1 MFCSTATDAGSATK
15 CLVRAQPR
23 HLRRTTTNGKQ
34 EDMTPGKAKRLKEAR
49 ALLEGFWPVVF
60 SFRKPRPLKVGI
72 TAELMADVETRGLP
86 FTLEMLKSS
95 LAIYTNRIDY
105 LRALAD
111 GCQRIGLDG
120 NPAGEPTEE
129 QRARARKQ
137 LRHLLERQRKADRAG
152 KAAQEAAG

>member
-1 MFCSTATDAGSATK
+1 
-15 CLVRAQPR
+15 
-23 HLRRTTTNGKQ
+23 
-34 EDMTPGKAKRLKEAR
+34 MTPGKAKRLKEAR
-49 ALLEGFWPVVF
+49 ALLEGFWPAVF
-60 SFRKPRPLKVGI
+60 SFRKPQPLKVGI
-72 TAELMADVETRGLP
+72 TAELMADVEARELP

-137 LRHLLERQRKADRAG
+137 LRQLWARQRKADRAR
-152 KAAQEAAG
+152 KAAQEAAD

>member
-1 MFCSTATDAGSATK
+1 MPQTPGQGTAPTP
-15 CLVRAQPR
+15 Q
-23 HLRRTTTNGKQ
+23 TNDNEERER

-60 SFRKPRPLKVGI
+60 SFRKPKPLKVGI
-72 TAELMADVETRGLP
+72 AADLMADVETRGLP

-137 LRHLLERQRKADRAG
+137 LRHLLARQRKADRAG

>member
-1 MFCSTATDAGSATK
+1 
-15 CLVRAQPR
+15 
-23 HLRRTTTNGKQ
+23 
-34 EDMTPGKAKRLKEAR
+34 MTPGKAKRLKEAR

-60 SFRKPRPLKVGI
+60 SFRKPKPLKVGI
-72 TAELMADVETRGLP
+72 AADLMADVETRGLP

-129 QRARARKQ
+129 QRARAWKQ
-137 LRHLLERQRKADRAG
+137 LRRLWARQRKVDSAG
-152 KAAQEAAG
+152 KAAQDM

>member
-1 MFCSTATDAGSATK
+1 
-15 CLVRAQPR
+15 
-23 HLRRTTTNGKQ
+23 
-34 EDMTPGKAKRLKEAR
+34 MTPGKAKRLKEAR

-60 SFRKPRPLKVGI
+60 SFRKPQPLKVGI

-95 LAIYTNRIDY
+95 LALYTNRIDY
-105 LRALAD
+105 VRALAD

-129 QRARARKQ
+129 QRAESALHTQIHRITQGHTEIHMFPPVR
-137 LRHLLERQRKADRAG
+137 RFCSPP
-152 KAAQEAAG
+152 

>member
-1 MFCSTATDAGSATK
+1 M
-15 CLVRAQPR
+15 
-23 HLRRTTTNGKQ
+23 
-34 EDMTPGKAKRLKEAR
+34 
-49 ALLEGFWPVVF
+49 VF
-60 SFRKPRPLKVGI
+60 SFRKPKPLKVGI
-72 TAELMADVETRGLP
+72 AADLMADVETRGLP

-137 LRHLLERQRKADRAG
+137 LRHLLARQRKADRAR
-152 KAAQEAAG
+152 KAAQEAAD

>member
-1 MFCSTATDAGSATK
+1 
-15 CLVRAQPR
+15 
-23 HLRRTTTNGKQ
+23 
-34 EDMTPGKAKRLKEAR
+34 MTPGKAKRLKEAR

-60 SFRKPRPLKVGI
+60 SFRKPQPLKVGI

-95 LAIYTNRIDY
+95 LALYTNRIDY
-105 LRALAD
+105 VRAVAD

-129 QRARARKQ
+129 QRTRARKQ
-137 LRHLLERQRKADRAG
+137 LRRL
-152 KAAQEAAG
+152 

>member
-1 MFCSTATDAGSATK
+1 MFCSTATDAAVPQTPGQGTAPTP
-15 CLVRAQPR
+15 Q
-23 HLRRTTTNGKQ
+23 TNDNERER

-60 SFRKPRPLKVGI
+60 SFRKPKPLKVGI
-72 TAELMADVETRGLP
+72 AADLMADVETRGLP

-137 LRHLLERQRKADRAG
+137 LRYLLARQRKADRAG